1 MTLYTLNAV
10 PKPAFKRRT
19 PTRANRGKFSPK
31 TIQRIFERDEWRCV
45 RCGTSSDLESVPHH
59 ILYRSQL
66 GKGTEDNGATVCQT
80 CHRLAH
86 SSREVREWFEQFG
99 ERLRQ

>member
-10 PKPAFKRRT
+10 PKPSFKRIT
-19 PTRANRGKFSPK
+19 PKRAARGKFSPK
-31 TIQRIFERDEWRCV
+31 TIQRIFERDGWRCV
-45 RCGTSSDLESVPHH
+45 RCGASSDLESKPHH
-59 ILYRSQL
+59 IVYKSAGGL
-66 GKGTEDNGATVCQT
+66 GTEDNGATTCRA

-86 SSREVREWFEQFG
+86 SSREIREWFEQFG